1 MDILTSSGIV
11 ALLLFFIFLLA
22 SFPISVALGLGG
34 LAVFAYQKIAPFTT
48 LPQIFSGAIDSF
60 TLLAIP
66 LFIIAGNMIAQTGIA
81 AKLVFLAQFIL
92 GKVPGG
98 LAITVIVAGAFL
110 GALSGSNVAAIAALG
125 FMIAAMQKAGYPLGF
140 SCATVAAGCTF
151 GVVIPPSINLILYG
165 VIANASIPALFA
177 AGIGPGIIL
186 AVVLCS
192 YIYIVARKNNFPIAD
207 IERNWPA
214 FRRAFKD
221 AFWGL
226 MAPVIILGGI
236 YGGIF
241 TATEAAAVAVIY
253 VFIIDRFVYR
263 RIRLTDYPYLMLQ
276 SGLTTGVVML
286 ILAMA
291 SILSFILMVDGTA
304 MQVRDW
310 LLTASGGSATI
321 MLLLV
326 NFILFF
332 AGAFLDPVSAIYLL
346 VPLLLPS
353 VQAVG
358 VDTVHFGAI
367 MTTNLSMA
375 HITPPIGLALYL
387 ASQIAGIPFTK
398 AAKAVLPFVACEVV
412 ALMIVTFVPGFTLFF
427 VNLLT

>member
-1 MDILTSSGIV
+1 MDILASAGVI
-11 ALLLFFIFLLA
+11 ALLLFFGFLLLN
-22 SFPISVALGLGG
+22 FPISISLGLGG
-34 LAVFAYQKIAPFTT
+34 VIVFIYFQIGPLTT
-48 LPQIFSGAIDSF
+48 LPMIFSGAIDSF

-66 LFIIAGNMIAQTGIA
+66 LFIIAGNMIAQAGIA
-81 AKLVFLAQFIL
+81 TRLVHLAQVIFGGL
-92 GKVPGG
+92 PGG
-98 LAITVIVAGAFL
+98 LAITVVVAGAFL

-125 FMIAAMQKAGYPLGF
+125 FMIGAMHKTGYPLPF
-140 SCATVAAGCTF
+140 ACATVAAGCTF

-177 AGIGPGIIL
+177 AGIGPGLLLAIIL
-186 AVVLCS
+186 S
-192 YIYIVARKNNFPIAD
+192 TYIYIVARRNNFPIAD
-207 IERNWPA
+207 VERSWPE
-214 FRRAFKD
+214 FWRALRS

-241 TATEAAAVAVIY
+241 TATEAAAVAVVYIFL
-253 VFIIDRFVYR
+253 VDRFIYR
-263 RIRLTDYPYLMLQ
+263 EIAWRDYPYLMLN
-276 SGLTTGVVML
+276 SGITTGVVML

-291 SILSFILMVDGTA
+291 SILSYILMIDGTS

-310 LLTASGGSATI
+310 LLTASGESTGLT
-321 MLLLV
+321 LLYINL
-326 NFILFF
+326 ILFV

-346 VPLLLPS
+346 VPLLLPT
-353 VQAVG
+353 VRALE
-358 VDTVHFGAI
+358 VDVVHFGAI

-398 AAKAVLPFVACEVV
+398 AAKAVLPFVACEIVV
-412 ALMIVTFVPGFTLFF
+412 LCW
-427 VNLLT
+427 

>member
-11 ALLLFFIFLLA
+11 ALLLFFLFLFA

-34 LAVFAYQKIAPFTT
+34 VAVFAYQQIAPFTT

-81 AKLVFLAQFIL
+81 GKLVYLAQFML
-92 GKVPGG
+92 GRIPGG

-186 AVVLCS
+186 AVVLCT
-192 YIYIVARKNNFPIAD
+192 YIYIVAKKENFPIAD

-214 FRRAFKD
+214 FRIAFKD

-226 MAPVIILGGI
+226 MAPIIILGGI

-253 VFIIDRFVYR
+253 VFLIDRFFYHK
-263 RIRLTDYPYLMLQ
+263 IRLTDYPYLMLQ

-310 LLTASGGSATI
+310 LLTASGGSSVI

-326 NFILFF
+326 NIILFF

-353 VQAVG
+353 IQAVG

-398 AAKAVLPFVACEVV
+398 AAKAVLPFVACEIV

-427 VNLLT
+427 VNLLA

>member
-11 ALLLFFIFLLA
+11 ALLLFFVFLFA

-34 LAVFAYQKIAPFTT
+34 LAVFAYNQIAPFTT

-81 AKLVFLAQFIL
+81 GKLVYLAQFIL
-92 GKVPGG
+92 GRIPGG

-186 AVVLCS
+186 AVVLCT
-192 YIYIVARKNNFPIAD
+192 YIYVVARKKKFPIAD

-214 FRRAFKD
+214 FLSASKD

-253 VFIIDRFVYR
+253 VFLIDRFFYHK
-263 RIRLTDYPYLMLQ
+263 IRLTDYPYLMLQ

-310 LLTASGGSATI
+310 LLTASGGSTVI

-326 NFILFF
+326 NVILFF

-427 VNLLT
+427 VDLLA

>member
-11 ALLLFFIFLLA
+11 ALLLFFVFLFA

-34 LAVFAYQKIAPFTT
+34 LAVFAYHQVAPLTT

-81 AKLVFLAQFIL
+81 GKLVYLAQFML
-92 GKVPGG
+92 GRMPGG

-125 FMIAAMQKAGYPLGF
+125 FMISAMHKAGYPLGF

-186 AVVLCS
+186 ALVLCT
-192 YIYIVARKNNFPIAD
+192 YIYFYAKKEQFPIAE

-214 FRRAFKD
+214 FWNAFKD

-241 TATEAAAVAVIY
+241 TATEAAAVAVVY
-253 VFIIDRFVYR
+253 VFLVDRFVYR
-263 RIRLTDYPYLMLQ
+263 QIRFKDYPYLMLQ

-291 SILSFILMVDGTA
+291 SILSYILMVDGTA

-310 LLTASGGSATI
+310 LLTASGGSSVI

-326 NFILFF
+326 NFILFV

-358 VDTVHFGAI
+358 VDTIHFGAI
-367 MTTNLSMA
+367 MTTKLSMA

>member
-1 MDILTSSGIV
+1 
-11 ALLLFFIFLLA
+11 
-22 SFPISVALGLGG
+22 
-34 LAVFAYQKIAPFTT
+34 
-48 LPQIFSGAIDSF
+48 
-60 TLLAIP
+60 
-66 LFIIAGNMIAQTGIA
+66 
-81 AKLVFLAQFIL
+81 
-92 GKVPGG
+92 
-98 LAITVIVAGAFL
+98 
-110 GALSGSNVAAIAALG
+110 
-125 FMIAAMQKAGYPLGF
+125 
-140 SCATVAAGCTF
+140 
-151 GVVIPPSINLILYG
+151 VVIPPSINLILYG

-186 AVVLCS
+186 AVVLCT
-192 YIYIVARKNNFPIAD
+192 YIYIVAKKENFPIAD

-214 FRRAFKD
+214 FRIAFKD

-253 VFIIDRFVYR
+253 VFLIDRFFYHK
-263 RIRLTDYPYLMLQ
+263 IRLTDYPYLMLQ

-310 LLTASGGSATI
+310 LLTASGGSSVI

-326 NFILFF
+326 NIILFF

-353 VQAVG
+353 IQAVG

-398 AAKAVLPFVACEVV
+398 AAKAVLPFVACEIV

-427 VNLLT
+427 VNLLA